1 MAVFSGYSKVLEAD
15 GTLMRVRTALQLI
28 NQILDEFLS
37 EQEGAFDAETRW
49 ALTWFEQHKFNE
61 GQYGDAETLS
71 KAKNTSIKGIE
82 AAGILKAKGG
92 KVRLLKREEMFDI
105 NEQKLKNQDLQSNYW
120 EIAQHLIYTLDRQ
133 GEMGAAKLLA
143 KLDDCATASPTKRDK
158 QPSDRGEIAKDLA
171 YRLYTICDRQGWTTE
186 AIAYNS
192 LVTSWSEI
200 SRLAAMEQKQPIMIQ
215 EELEFKS
222 DRS

>member
-1 MAVFSGYSKVLEAD
+1 MAVFSRYSNVLEAD
-15 GTLMRVRTALQLI
+15 GTPMRVRTALQLI

-37 EQEGAFDAETRW
+37 EQEGALDSETRW
-49 ALTWFEQHKFNE
+49 ALTWFEQHQFNE

-82 AAGILKAKGG
+82 AAGILKAKSG
-92 KVRLLKREEMFDI
+92 KVRLLKREEMFALSPSPSP
-105 NEQKLKNQDLQSNYW
+105 KLGEGCRRRGEGNYW

-143 KLDDCATASPTKRDK
+143 ELD
-158 QPSDRGEIAKDLA
+158 DRGEIARDLA

-200 SRLAAMEQKQPIMIQ
+200 SRLAAMEQKRPIMIQ
-215 EELEFKS
+215 EELAV
-222 DRS
+222 